1 MIFKFSFF
9 RMIDMGFCLSMYV
22 DIESRVVYDLF
33 VIFVY
38 KGSMVNSGYY
48 VVYIK
53 DDCIS
58 EWW

>member
-1 MIFKFSFF
+1 
-9 RMIDMGFCLSMYV
+9 MGFCLSLYG
-22 DIESRVVYDLF
+22 ENGSWVVYDLF

-53 DDCIS
+53 DDCIG